1 MKKVTQFKCAS
12 VAVAFLFFA
21 VGCGQAKT
29 DETAVKAADAEQPTT
44 AKADPAAAKAAIQE
58 LETAW
63 SVADNARDAN
73 AVAAFYADDAQSLAT
88 DKPTLVGNAA
98 IKKDIEEGFAKREKG
113 SKVSYDVMYVYASDN
128 HITEV
133 GKINRMDSTGKTTST
148 GKYMAV
154 WEKRDGKWLCIRD
167 IGNEDAPKK

>member
-1 MKKVTQFKCAS
+1 MNKVNQFKCATAS
-12 VAVAFLFFA
+12 VAFLFFA
-21 VGCGQAKT
+21 VGCGQTAK
-29 DETAVKAADAEQPTT
+29 DETANKKSETEQATT
-44 AKADPAAAKAAIQE
+44 EKADPAKLKAEIQE
-58 LETAW
+58 QETAW

-73 AVAAFYADDAQSLAT
+73 AVAAYYADDAQSLAT

-98 IKKDIEEGFAKREKG
+98 IKKDIEEGFAKRVKG
-113 SKVSYDVMYVYASDN
+113 SKVSYDVMDVYGSDN
-128 HITEV
+128 HVTEV